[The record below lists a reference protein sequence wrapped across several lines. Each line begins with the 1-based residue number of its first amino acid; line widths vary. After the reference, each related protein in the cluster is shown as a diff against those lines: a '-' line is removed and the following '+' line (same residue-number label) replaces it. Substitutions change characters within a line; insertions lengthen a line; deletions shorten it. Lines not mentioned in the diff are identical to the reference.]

1 MNTIKTGL
9 LIAIFNYSAFR
20 FNWSMLEYYIFILL
34 LSISSNQNDEVSL
47 DVTKHLSFD
56 MSLYLRWILLQ
67 PLHSCRSTI

>member
-47 DVTKHLSFD
+47 DVTKALKFR
-56 MSLYLRWILLQ
+56 YV
-67 PLHSCRSTI
+67 PLPTLDIVATIT